1 MGSVGR
7 ALTKL
12 LFLTVGELGERNAKK
27 LFPYGW
33 GAGEGR

>member
-1 MGSVGR
+1 MG
-7 ALTKL
+7 
-12 LFLTVGELGERNAKK
+12 GELGERDAKT